1 MKLVWWCT
9 VHEVLSVDC
18 WYSVFCVLYL
28 GFNCCFSGVTESKWG
43 NDIIMDFMEG
53 KTFIYIKVYYF
64 VRNEKINI
72 FADYNIE

>member
-1 MKLVWWCT
+1 
-9 VHEVLSVDC
+9 
-18 WYSVFCVLYL
+18 
-28 GFNCCFSGVTESKWG
+28 
-43 NDIIMDFMEG
+43 MDFMEG